1 MKSLDRN
8 KRYIYYS
15 NLVGEQEIVDEYGNV
30 TGEMIPLY
38 GDTHIERMNESAARG
53 NAYDDPFGIGTSY
66 NKTLVTNNL
75 SLPIDKTTRLW
86 LGFGKVE
93 QFSDTETYAEGDIV
107 IKNNAL
113 VKAQIKDGAIIWN
126 AVPYNYIV
134 VGVAKSLNSVS
145 YAVREVQVNG

>member
-8 KRYIYYS
+8 KRHIYYS

-30 TGEMIPLY
+30 TGEMIPIY
-38 GDTHIERMNESAARG
+38 GEIHAERMNESAARG
-53 NAYDDPFGIGTSY
+53 NAYDDPFGIGTNY

-93 QFSDTETYAEGDIV
+93 QFSPTKFYASGTIV
-107 IKNNAL
+107 IKDNAL
-113 VKAQIKDGAIIWN
+113 AIAKSQDGQIAWIPI
-126 AVPYNYIV
+126 PYNYIV